1 VDAARLV
8 EPRVGID
15 RFRTGPDRSIGA
27 VTKRAPQIRSVR
39 AGGLSLGR
47 PFGIPVFVSSSWF
60 LVAAY
65 ITYSFAGVVDTQV
78 GDLGPARY
86 AVSATFAILVF
97 LSVVAHEL
105 GHCVVSR
112 SFGLPVRRLTIFL
125 LGGLSEIER
134 EPETP
139 GRDYLVAV
147 VGPLISLLLAG
158 VGFALGRA
166 MAPDG
171 VPHLLVDLTAW
182 SNLLVAAFNL
192 LPGLP
197 LDGGRILRAG
207 LWRLTADKTAGT
219 RAAGHVGRGVAVLVL
234 LLAGLSAYDGRTGT
248 PRLTGNLVLLLLLA
262 MFMYSGSGQALRSAA
277 VARRLPGVSVRALA
291 RQPVLVS
298 GDLPLS
304 EAVRRAN
311 ESGARGIVV
320 IDAGGQ
326 PYGVVSEAA
335 VASTPEQRRPWVLVS
350 TLARTLQPGLLVD
363 ADLRGSAVL
372 DLMRATPASEYVVTE
387 RDGSVVG
394 VLTAGDV
401 AAALGTAATR

>member
-1 VDAARLV
+1 MWMARRWITPGTRAA
-8 EPRVGID
+8 
-15 RFRTGPDRSIGA
+15 DRSIA
-27 VTKRAPQIRSVR
+27 VVTQRSPRLRSVR
-39 AGGLSLGR
+39 GGGLSLGR

-65 ITYSFAGVVDTQV
+65 ITYSFAGVVTTEV

-86 AVSATFAILVF
+86 AVSAGFAVLIF

-112 SFGLPVRRLTIFL
+112 AFGLPVRRLTIFL

-158 VGFALGRA
+158 MGFALA
-166 MAPDG
+166 DALPAVG
-171 VPHLLVDLTAW
+171 VPHLLIEFTAW
-182 SNLLVAAFNL
+182 TNLLVAGFNL

-197 LDGGRILRAG
+197 LDGGRVLRAG
-207 LWRLTADKTAGT
+207 LWRLTADKSAGT
-219 RAAGHVGRGVAVLVL
+219 RAAGHVGRGVAVVVL

-248 PRLTGNLVLLLLLA
+248 PRLTGNLVLLLVLA
-262 MFMYSGSGQALRSAA
+262 LFMYSGSGQALRGAA

-291 RQPVLVS
+291 RRPVLVS

-311 ESGARGIVV
+311 DAGARGIVV
-320 IDAGGQ
+320 IDTNGQ

-350 TLARTLQPGLLVD
+350 TLARTLHPGLLVD
-363 ADLRGSAVL
+363 ADLNGAAVL
-372 DLMRATPASEYVVTE
+372 DAMRATPAAEYVVTE
-387 RDGSVVG
+387 SDGSVVG
-394 VLTAGDV
+394 VLAAADV
-401 AAALGTAATR
+401 AAALGTAASR

>member
-1 VDAARLV
+1 MCGWRAAVDYAGHPAA
-8 EPRVGID
+8 
-15 RFRTGPDRSIGA
+15 PDRNIA
-27 VTKRAPQIRSVR
+27 VVTQRSPQLRSVR
-39 AGGLSLGR
+39 GGGLSLGR
-47 PFGIPVFVSSSWF
+47 PFGIPVFVSSSWV
-60 LVAAY
+60 LIAAY
-65 ITYSFAGVVDTQV
+65 ITYSFAGVVDTEV

-86 AVSATFAILVF
+86 AVSAGFAVLIF

-105 GHCVVSR
+105 GHCVVSK

-158 VGFALGRA
+158 VGFAVADA
-166 MAPDG
+166 MPAVG
-171 VPHLLVDLTAW
+171 VPHLLIEFTAW
-182 SNLLVAAFNL
+182 TNLLVAGFNL

-197 LDGGRILRAG
+197 LDGGRVLRAG
-207 LWRLTADKTAGT
+207 LWRLTADKSTGT
-219 RAAGHVGRGVAVLVL
+219 RAAGHVGRGVAVVVL
-234 LLAGLSAYDGRTGT
+234 LLAGLSAYDGRTGS
-248 PRLTGNLVLLLLLA
+248 PRLTGNLVLLLILA
-262 MFMYSGSGQALRSAA
+262 LFMYSGSGQALRSAA
-277 VARRLPGVSVRALA
+277 VARRMPGVSVRALA
-291 RQPVLVS
+291 RRPVLVS

-311 ESGARGIVV
+311 EAGARGIVV
-320 IDAGGQ
+320 IDTNGQ

-350 TLARTLQPGLLVD
+350 TLARTLHPGLLVD
-363 ADLRGSAVL
+363 ADLHGAAVL
-372 DLMRATPASEYVVTE
+372 DAMRATPAAEYVVTE

-394 VLTAGDV
+394 VLAAADV
-401 AAALGTAATR
+401 AAALDTAAAR